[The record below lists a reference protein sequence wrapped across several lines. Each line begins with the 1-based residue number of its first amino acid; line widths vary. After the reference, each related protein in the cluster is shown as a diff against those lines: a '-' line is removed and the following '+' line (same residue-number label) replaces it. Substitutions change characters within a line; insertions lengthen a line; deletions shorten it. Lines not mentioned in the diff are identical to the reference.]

1 MIARSIYGDADVA
14 GVRVRGTSA
23 LQNFMRENVDET
35 EYRIRCTKYIITI
48 HKDKEP

>member
-23 LQNFMRENVDET
+23 LQNVDET